1 MWTGSHTPTSWHN
14 VATKWSNDIH
24 RYMFGIYGEVSNL
37 MATSDCSWKLLLDR
51 YFWRSRRHISKTGTH
66 TQCESLRVL
75 LRRCLRMFFPCTTGQ
90 ETDGCPLYSHPAN
103 LKDNK
108 NCVLCFTCL
117 RACPHRNVPLGSI
130 LFNGLVVPHLSGE
143 GC

>member
-51 YFWRSRRHISKTGTH
+51 YFWRSRRHIPKTGTH
-66 TQCESLRVL
+66 TMWKLEGTSQTLFAHVFSLYNRTRNRWMSTVFSSSQFERQQELCSL
-75 LRRCLRMFFPCTTGQ
+75 LHLFAGLSSSKCATWFDLVQRSRCFFF
-90 ETDGCPLYSHPAN
+90 EM
-103 LKDNK
+103 
-108 NCVLCFTCL
+108 
-117 RACPHRNVPLGSI
+117 
-130 LFNGLVVPHLSGE
+130 
-143 GC
+143 